1 MQADAMK
8 KIERMQTGLRL
19 EKRMVKVLKGTAE
32 YLDMSMSELVE
43 CMALHAFDGKVVF
56 AEETRAKVRAL
67 RDVYGMSLTSED
79 AHGLEEEFK

>member
-1 MQADAMK
+1 MK

-43 CMALHAFDGKVVF
+43 CMALHAFDGKLVF
-56 AEETRAKVRAL
+56 GEETRAKIVAL
-67 RDVYGMSLTSED
+67 REVYDMTLTSED
-79 AHGLEEEFK
+79 AHSFEEEFQ